1 MEPVIEMK
9 FAFGKKQKVDSVE
22 LDNLFTD
29 LQAVLK
35 KHLLVP
41 LENIDTLISEWIND
55 VLFIKGLIT
64 EKELEEAAEEIEAEE
79 GEEEEE

>member
-29 LQAVLK
+29 LQVVLK

-55 VLFIKGLIT
+55 ILFIKGLIT
-64 EKELEEAAEEIEAEE
+64 EKELEEVAEEIK
-79 GEEEEE
+79 

>member
-29 LQAVLK
+29 LQAALK

-55 VLFIKGLIT
+55 ILFIKGLIT

>member
-1 MEPVIEMK
+1 MK

-29 LQAVLK
+29 LQAALK
-35 KHLLVP
+35 KHPLVP
-41 LENIDTLISEWIND
+41 SENIDTLISEWIND
-55 VLFIKGLIT
+55 ILFIKGLIT